1 MTDPKALLDCTFV
14 MKEGVVY
21 EAKSAKSAKVGFRLS
36 VAHGGVYVL

>member
-1 MTDPKALLDCTFV
+1 MTDPKALFDCAFA

-21 EAKSAKSAKVGFRLS
+21 EAKSAKVGFRLS